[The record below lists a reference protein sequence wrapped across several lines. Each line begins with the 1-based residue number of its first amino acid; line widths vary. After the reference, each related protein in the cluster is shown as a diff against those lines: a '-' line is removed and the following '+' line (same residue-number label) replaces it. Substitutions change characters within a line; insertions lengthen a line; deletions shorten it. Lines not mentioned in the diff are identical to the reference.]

1 MIVLYQW
8 MLKIFGWNTFVPS
21 QPDGLRPAAAKFQ
34 HLFNTLG
41 LSSAAATLMIVT
53 ILSVCAYY
61 FVWNRGSSSA
71 IKYRYRI
78 GWWLLFL
85 FVTALFVAL
94 ATNGVMHLFM
104 QGQGIQ
110 QFHTNAYWAVALC
123 NFLYSL
129 LVFFGASV
137 FVAKVFAKHTNAS
150 CTPF

>member
-8 MLKIFGWNTFVPS
+8 MLKIFGWNTFVPK
-21 QPDGLRPAAAKFQ
+21 QPDELRPAAATFQ

-41 LSSAAATLMIVT
+41 LTSAAATLVIVT
-53 ILSVCAYY
+53 ILSVCVYY
-61 FVWNRGSSSA
+61 FIWNRGSSSA
-71 IKYRYRI
+71 LKYRYRI

-85 FVTALFVAL
+85 FVTAVVVAL
-94 ATNGVMHLFM
+94 ATNGVMHICLN
-104 QGQGIQ
+104 GQHFQ
-110 QFHTNAYWAVALC
+110 TNAYWAVALC

-137 FVAKVFAKHTNAS
+137 LVAKVFAKHTNAS